1 MHVEEEKKKRKACR
15 DLIQEAARTMI
26 KNIELESLKR
36 MDVLYQNMKETLE
49 DTNNS
54 LMAISKV
61 EKTLQTYTRNLG
73 IIFAVKQQ
81 QLDNQDLFD

>member
-15 DLIQEAARTMI
+15 DLIQEAAGTMI

-61 EKTLQTYTRNLG
+61 EKTLQTYTRDLG

>member
-1 MHVEEEKKKRKACR
+1 
-15 DLIQEAARTMI
+15 MI

-54 LMAISKV
+54 LVAISKV
-61 EKTLQTYTRNLG
+61 EKTLQTYTRDLG

>member
-1 MHVEEEKKKRKACR
+1 
-15 DLIQEAARTMI
+15 
-26 KNIELESLKR
+26 

-54 LMAISKV
+54 LVAISKV
-61 EKTLQTYTRNLG
+61 EKTLQTYTRDLG